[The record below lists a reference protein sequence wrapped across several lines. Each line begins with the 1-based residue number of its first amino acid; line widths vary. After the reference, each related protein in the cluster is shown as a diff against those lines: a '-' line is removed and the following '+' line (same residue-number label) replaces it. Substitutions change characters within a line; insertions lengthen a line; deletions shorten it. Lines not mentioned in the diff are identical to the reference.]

1 MPFSPELRPFS
12 LPERARLGNTP
23 AAAKWLHRFDLSI
36 AAPDNINMKR
46 ERSITALDR
55 QRFFPTRSSAL
66 IRTAA
71 VRATLIAT
79 VFGLTANAIA
89 GDHDKTVLSPSA
101 APTEARV
108 PAATRI
114 KRWLQT
120 GQASW
125 YGLKFQGRKT
135 ATGETFDMNAF
146 TCAHPSLPLG
156 SWVRITNLRN
166 RKTVVVR
173 VNDRG
178 PSVSERIVDLSYAAA
193 RAVGLR
199 GVGKVK
205 LEQVSAPEPAAA
217 NVLLARVTDPMI
229 PRLAPLGPV
238 WAPAR

>member
-1 MPFSPELRPFS
+1 M
-12 LPERARLGNTP
+12 
-23 AAAKWLHRFDLSI
+23 
-36 AAPDNINMKR
+36 
-46 ERSITALDR
+46 DR
-55 QRFFPTRSSAL
+55 KRFFPTRSSSL

-89 GDHDKTVLSPSA
+89 GDHDKTTLSPSV
-101 APTEARV
+101 APAEAHV
-108 PAATRI
+108 PTAKRI

-125 YGLKFQGRKT
+125 YGLKFQGRRT
-135 ATGETFDMNAF
+135 ATGESFDMNAL

-156 SWVRITNLRN
+156 SWVRVTNLRN

-199 GVGKVK
+199 SVGKVK
-205 LEQVSAPEPAAA
+205 LEQVTAPDPVAA

-229 PRLAPLGPV
+229 PRLTPLGPA